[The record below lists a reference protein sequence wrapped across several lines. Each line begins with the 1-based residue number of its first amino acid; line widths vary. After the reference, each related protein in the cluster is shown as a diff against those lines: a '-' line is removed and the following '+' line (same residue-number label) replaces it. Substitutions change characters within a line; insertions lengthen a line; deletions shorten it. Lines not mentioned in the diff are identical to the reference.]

1 MGEDADT
8 VAQTRI
14 GRGLLKKKK
23 KSCLFPKAGRPPA
36 APHGHVLRRPTE
48 EGVQQE
54 AGLHQRE
61 GTWVPANVRERGQ
74 LRSHPQEEEEV
85 VQERRLCCGGRL
97 RVRLRLRGLRLLP
110 EEDEVLHLPASV
122 AWGGA
127 RAPARAEARPAP
139 RALAVRCAPRAALAD
154 L

>member
-1 MGEDADT
+1 MG
-8 VAQTRI
+8 
-14 GRGLLKKKK
+14 
-23 KSCLFPKAGRPPA
+23 
-36 APHGHVLRRPTE
+36 
-48 EGVQQE
+48 QE

-97 RVRLRLRGLRLLP
+97 RVRLRLKGLRLLP

-122 AWGGA
+122 ALGGA

-139 RALAVRCAPRAALAD
+139 SPPAPPEPRRHSSGGSLPRSKAETASSK
-154 L
+154 